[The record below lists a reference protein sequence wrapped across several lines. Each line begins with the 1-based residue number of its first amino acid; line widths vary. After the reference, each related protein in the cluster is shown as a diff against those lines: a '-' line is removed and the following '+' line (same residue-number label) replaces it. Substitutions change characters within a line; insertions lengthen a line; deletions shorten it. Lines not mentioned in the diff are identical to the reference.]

1 MSLIKN
7 KIFTNYTKTNQKLLS
22 QDTKSKKMV
31 IFLFLFAHLK
41 KKKSC
46 FPRGLLRLYEIMLG
60 SGLFI
65 LLGISLMLV
74 YPFSSFHFP

>member
-22 QDTKSKKMV
+22 QDSKSKKMV
-31 IFLFLFAHLK
+31 IFLFIFAHFK
-41 KKKSC
+41 KIKKELFSS
-46 FPRGLLRLYEIMLG
+46 GRLYEIMLG

>member
-31 IFLFLFAHLK
+31 IFLFIFAHLK
-41 KKKSC
+41 KKKE
-46 FPRGLLRLYEIMLG
+46 L
-60 SGLFI
+60 
-65 LLGISLMLV
+65 
-74 YPFSSFHFP
+74 FSSGTTEVV

>member
-31 IFLFLFAHLK
+31 IFLFIFAHLK
-41 KKKSC
+41 KKE
-46 FPRGLLRLYEIMLG
+46 L
-60 SGLFI
+60 
-65 LLGISLMLV
+65 
-74 YPFSSFHFP
+74 FSSGTTEVV